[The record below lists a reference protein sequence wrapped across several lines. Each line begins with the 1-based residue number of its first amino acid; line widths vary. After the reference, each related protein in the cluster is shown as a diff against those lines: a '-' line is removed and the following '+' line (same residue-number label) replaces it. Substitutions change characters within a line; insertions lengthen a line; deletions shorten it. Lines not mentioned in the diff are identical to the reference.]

1 MTTPMPVLDVLH
13 QMPLA
18 VWLRTSGWAYPVLE
32 TLHIVAIALVFGT
45 IWLVDLRLLG
55 VMRRI
60 DLQLLARHVIP
71 WTLAGFALAVCS
83 GLLMFITQAGDLVS
97 NRAFVIKMCLLFAA
111 GTNAALLHSRGPLD
125 DRDRLTHL
133 QSLLSL
139 CIWLAVIACGR
150 WIAYV

>member
-1 MTTPMPVLDVLH
+1 MTTPIPILDALH

-18 VWLRTSGWAYPVLE
+18 VWLRTSGWVYPALE
-32 TLHIVAIALVFGT
+32 AVHIVAIALVFGT
-45 IWLVDLRLLG
+45 LWIVDLRLLG
-55 VMRRI
+55 AMRRI

-83 GLLMFITQAGDLVS
+83 GLLMFITQAGDLVG

-125 DRDRLTHL
+125 DGDRLTHV
-133 QSLLSL
+133 QAIASLL
-139 CIWLAVIACGR
+139 IWLAVIACGR